1 MQNTERESQKPPYT
15 VYPDRPCIQDGE
27 SSFKIVISSTDS
39 FLPQEIDLKLMHLN
53 RCILD
58 ETIHIENHT
67 QTYLHTVPLERLPMS
82 QKGIG
87 LGIDLSSALYRCST
101 AIDIGSGPIR
111 YGFVSD
117 FSSDDIKKSDEVVV
131 YLLKNHITHVQFY
144 DWAYRPHQA
153 APEQTNIS
161 IYKDSMGKVIDLSVI
176 KDLIEKLHV
185 AGIKALAYGAVY
197 AALKEYLDAYPEQAL
212 YDIDGNT
219 FNLIETFFIMNLANR
234 EWRERIIRQYTY
246 AVDIIGFDGIHMD
259 TYGYPKSGWGY
270 QETFPHSLEDDFLSF
285 INEWATHGNE
295 NIFNNVGGWPA
306 STTSQAEQAACY
318 IEVWDP
324 HTRYHHLKD
333 LIQIVLPKGK
343 PVILAAY
350 LLPFKQRDID
360 KNKDSIYPVNAALLL
375 IATVSSLGATSLLIG
390 ESGVVLTQPYY
401 SDYTKLSVREC
412 DILQSYYDF
421 QVRYRELLY
430 DSEAVDITESHALG
444 ENREIGIHAG
454 TYPVSHDGRHGTL
467 WAIVKRHT
475 RRISIQLINL
485 IDQHDDEWNVDKLDC
500 VITPQVRITIPQYSK
515 TMRAYTSAPEVNG
528 GKAVELETRYGHGVR
543 GPSIIVEVPSVGIW
557 RTFWCDVS

>member
-1 MQNTERESQKPPYT
+1 MQRKEEKSQKNLYT
-15 VYPDRPCIQDGE
+15 VYPDRPRVEDE
-27 SSFKIVISSTDS
+27 YSFFKIIVSSEDS
-39 FLPQEIDLKLMHLN
+39 YLPQEMNLTLIHLN
-53 RCILD
+53 TCILE
-58 ETIHIENHT
+58 ETIHIASHT
-67 QTYLHTVPLERLPMS
+67 RSYVHTIVLEELPVS
-82 QKGIG
+82 HNGIG
-87 LGIDLSSALYRCST
+87 LGIELSSSSYSCST
-101 AIDIGSGPIR
+101 AIDIGTGPIR

-117 FSSDDIKKSDEVVV
+117 FSSEDKERHDEKVE

-153 APEQTNIS
+153 SPEQENIS
-161 IYKDSMGKVIDLSVI
+161 IYEDSMGKVIDLSVI
-176 KDLIEKLHV
+176 KDLIEKLHMV
-185 AGIKALAYGAVY
+185 GIKALAYGAVY

-219 FNLIETFFIMNLANR
+219 FNLIETFFIMNLASKG
-234 EWRERIIRQYTY
+234 WRDNIIKQYTY
-246 AVDIIGFDGIHMD
+246 AVDTLNFDGIHMD

-270 QETFPHSLEDDFLSF
+270 QDTSLHSLEEDFVSF
-285 INEWATHGNE
+285 INEWATCGNE

-324 HTRYHHLKD
+324 HTRYHHLKE
-333 LIQIVLPKGK
+333 LIYTVLPKGK

-360 KNKDSIYPVNAALLL
+360 KNKDSTYPVNAALLL

-401 SDYTKLSVREC
+401 SDYTMLSVRER

-430 DSEAVDITESHALG
+430 DSEATDITESHAMG

-454 TYPVSHDGRHGTL
+454 TYPVSHDGRQGTL

-475 RRISIQLINL
+475 HRISIQLINL
-485 IDQHDDEWNVDKLDC
+485 IDQNDDEWNTDKLDC
-500 VITPQVRITIPQYSK
+500 MTAPQMRITIPQYSK
-515 TMRAYTSAPEVNG
+515 TMRVYTSAPEINHG
-528 GKAVELETRYGHGVR
+528 RAVELETRYGYGVR

-557 RTFWCDVS
+557 RSLWCDLI